1 MYNPFS
7 PFILIS
13 NKLMSQITKKKI
25 TFSLLLLQ
33 WTLPPFFVA
42 YPVPLNPQGDQHLLQ
57 TVDHGGRATDKH
69 QGVMC
74 LHPLHLLLKIFT
86 ADPMT

>member
-1 MYNPFS
+1 MKLHVMYNPFS

-13 NKLMSQITKKKI
+13 NKLMSQNITMF
-25 TFSLLLLQ
+25 TFSLILLQ
-33 WTLPPFFVA
+33 WTLPPFLVA

-69 QGVMC
+69 QGVM
-74 LHPLHLLLKIFT
+74 
-86 ADPMT
+86 